1 MTLRSPGWQMPF
13 STSDVEVAHI
23 TFNYNPRA
31 RTSPMGIPGSK
42 GNWEILSLAV
52 QPCILERGEKKTE
65 EGQYNGPGGICHI
78 LFGDA
83 RGKYICIKFYMISL
97 LIDNFF
103 FVCSRCHL
111 RKENVFYSWSEA
123 LG

>member
-1 MTLRSPGWQMPF
+1 MYPGK
-13 STSDVEVAHI
+13 
-23 TFNYNPRA
+23 RA
-31 RTSPMGIPGSK
+31 
-42 GNWEILSLAV
+42 E
-52 QPCILERGEKKTE
+52 KTE
-65 EGQYNGPGGICHI
+65 EGQYNGPSGICHI

-111 RKENVFYSWSEA
+111 RKEDVFYSWSEA
-123 LG
+123 LGYDSRLLMVGGGVVRRQKLRTLPGAVS

>member
-1 MTLRSPGWQMPF
+1 MYPGK
-13 STSDVEVAHI
+13 
-23 TFNYNPRA
+23 RA
-31 RTSPMGIPGSK
+31 
-42 GNWEILSLAV
+42 E
-52 QPCILERGEKKTE
+52 KTE

-103 FVCSRCHL
+103 FCLLQVSSAKGRCIL
-111 RKENVFYSWSEA
+111 FLE
-123 LG
+123 